1 MASRLVAI
9 ATGILLS
16 ATSLATAAQ
25 TTVNLWLTGP
35 GYDKF
40 LEKVL
45 PEFEKQNPDIKVEWL
60 NLGWDN
66 YQQKILTGFA
76 GGAAPDVF
84 SFYSVDVSAW
94 ASRNMFQS
102 LDAIVERDKFIESAL
117 ASGEYNGQIYA
128 VPLGM
133 RMRPLFYRKDIL
145 AEAGFNEPPAT
156 WEQLE
161 AYAKATV
168 KRDGAGNLERAGF
181 WVPTGHPYKT
191 PQHWLAF
198 LWNAGG
204 EVFSADGKTAAFNG
218 PEGVVA
224 TEFLARLLREDRVDE
239 AGSIKADNVDFAQGK
254 AAMMVSNIAARGV
267 TQNTPDLVPQIGIA
281 LPPGKARQQVELAGE
296 MLGIANTS
304 GNPVAAEKLLRFL
317 ALNPETATEYA
328 LWDSTMP
335 ALKEVANS
343 ARIESNPWLPTY
355 VKLSTNARP
364 LPAHPRWNEIS
375 TIITQA
381 LDEVYLK
388 GRPVKE
394 SLDAAADKVDRILAR

>member
-1 MASRLVAI
+1 MASRIAAI

-16 ATSLATAAQ
+16 AASAASAAQ
-25 TTVNLWLTGP
+25 TTLNLWLTGP

-40 LEKVL
+40 LAKVV

-76 GGAAPDVF
+76 GGSAPDVL

-94 ASRNMFQS
+94 ASRGILQN
-102 LDAIVERDKFIESAL
+102 LDSVVDRSQFIESAI
-117 ASGEYNGQIYA
+117 ASGEYDGYIYA

-145 AEAGFNEPPAT
+145 AEAGFKEPPAT
-156 WEQLE
+156 WDQLE
-161 AYAKATV
+161 TYAKALV
-168 KRDGAGNLERAGF
+168 KRDGSGNLERAGF
-181 WVPTGHPYKT
+181 WIPTGHPYKT

-204 EVFSADGKTAAFNG
+204 EVFSADGKKAAFNG
-218 PEGVVA
+218 PEGVEA
-224 TEFLARLLREDRVDE
+224 TEFLARLLRDDKVDE

-254 AAMMVSNIAARGV
+254 AALMVSNIVTRGA
-267 TQNTPDLVPQIGIA
+267 TQNTPELVPQIGIA
-281 LPPGKARQQVELAGE
+281 LPPGKTRQQVELAGE
-296 MLGIANTS
+296 MLGIAKTTT
-304 GNPVAAEKLLRFL
+304 NPEAAEKLLRFL
-317 ALNPETATEYA
+317 ALNPEIATEYA

-335 ALKEVANS
+335 ALKEVAAS
-343 ARIESNPWLPTY
+343 ERIAVNPWLPTY
-355 VKLSTNARP
+355 VKLAASARP
-364 LPAHPRWNEIS
+364 LPIHPRWNEIS
-375 TIITQA
+375 NVITQA

-388 GRPVKE
+388 DRPAKE
-394 SLDAAADKVDRILAR
+394 ALDAAAEKVDQILAR